1 MLKLCNEIQNDP
13 SEQYRQYF
21 QVLSQKVN
29 WYKETYEHFSG
40 ILKSGVDSLEKDK
53 ATYDILAKQELFN
66 LVEPLFRLL
75 LSRFSYGPSKAFFA
89 ENGWDISVTEKVS
102 WMDCRIGFYDLAEIL
117 ARVLKKN
124 QVTYSFDLALLASS
138 RDERNKIHSGKPV
151 DCINLIRRYQSIREL
166 LVLLDPDNE
175 TLPRFEEDSSFDYDR
190 FISEPSRFTF
200 RETATVLI
208 VDSVHD
214 ISAGYRRVVA
224 NLPWDMVIDFDG
236 YSDFGGLLS
245 SVSHNSLRKE
255 WLLSDKAFSLSHLDR
270 LQTAWCRCSE
280 FLLPYNSH
288 STMHDTTGAHCF
300 SEKIKNT
307 YFSRYVSNALK
318 KALKP
323 VIALQRFVNIVVLSE
338 DDRIVRGLVDALRD
352 AEFEDYYLSWVGQSE
367 YSMEEY
373 FDGDEGRKYRQE
385 HFYHYKC
392 PIASFFEQFYNYRE
406 NWEPRCSIQIEY
418 ALAAG
423 SGNFISL
430 NENIRNNLSS
440 YFEVL
445 YREWDSVE
453 HPDNALADPFQ
464 KGGQATWKDIA
475 TGEALPLDE
484 KKTQNLISK
493 IKTNTG
499 RAQEDCPQK
508 NLFFVV
514 HKPGIGGTTFTKQV
528 AWKLHNDMTVLK
540 VKRYD
545 DAKVF
550 QELQNLYD
558 NVVAKNPIL
567 LLAEDTLPNLEAM
580 CDTFLMMMKSRRC
593 ALLIACRQGSG
604 FYEKYKNAIQTK
616 LLQLETETIGTFK
629 TRFREISPLSISELN
644 EKARNFE
651 DNIESENRT
660 PFIIGLYFLEKD
672 FHIDSYVQK
681 VLNSSLLPMQK
692 EMIALLALCDVY
704 DSKYLPAAFVNRRL
718 GYRPQQRQTLIS
730 VCSAAESLICHSI
743 ENDIEVYSFKHK
755 LLSELYL
762 KLYLESPDG
771 CANRYELV
779 KKLIDHAAGSLGT
792 PEQEYVLETLLN
804 ILIRNKD
811 RDINDLS
818 QLLVDI
824 ALIGTQRSLIEHL
837 AKRFKPEADRLLEK
851 ESFDVP
857 EQRDRRTIGILRLVS
872 HAYAHLGKL
881 YAKPPENY
889 QEAAQCFTLA
899 THYMPNNDPFIFHMH
914 GNVLYHHLQKQ
925 WADILKN
932 GNFCGEKD
940 QGDFESRMDE
950 ALLLFEKACEYG
962 DVQYGLTG
970 QMNLLFEYL
979 RFAYRVN
986 NIRTKEDLRKLTP
999 RQISYQ
1005 TRLIETLETAEQYG
1019 EFDEEAVRNIQNKKN
1034 QLYSE
1039 ILMGDYG
1046 KTIEYYQNEYDKLSS
1061 SNNTAGAIA
1070 ALQGLVSAKIQK
1082 ARAAYEAAKSKN
1094 RSLYQMIP
1102 EPQTLLNQIG
1112 VLLQELYNKRG
1123 YYFYAKRTSLFRHW
1137 FQLAKLADCAVSD
1150 ADIQADYWVQT
1161 ENTIK
1166 GKKNPEPYYYKALV
1180 LYLERLDG
1188 MECEGE
1194 LQSVRDTIDS
1204 MDANQLFDPRR
1215 GRLDKIRDLLVEGH
1229 GMGRLLNVSDCGPS
1243 AEIANRVSAAQKMPT
1258 VLCGTVESVQ
1268 LWGAELSMYA
1278 PPALARQKAS
1288 SEIGKM
1294 SRNTLS
1300 GNQIN
1305 HKVMFFGGFTTKGIR
1320 AVSDSVKDQDT
1331 GEAFS
1336 VPEIL
1341 GAMGNNK
1348 DQIAAKEQEQQSGQ
1362 TKAAYQEYPAVP
1374 VSFPAIYEGYGST
1387 GEAGEHKVFYPQYV
1401 VPNHQG
1407 QDDPQY
1413 LNGKVDGGAGGMSVS
1428 YFMELFGKKQI
1439 EAYGG
1444 IHNILNDLVK
1454 AGRMDMAV
1462 KKVQEHD
1469 GEKFYILGLY
1479 DESIEL
1485 SQLLQLQKKTR
1496 AAKQKPEARE
1506 KTTALPSFKNRLV
1519 FFIPEDSEL
1528 SNTNG
1533 TFEVDGVDYPGILV
1547 NVKTQN
1553 DRKKAK
1559 KYNGKIPAVVSGVPQ
1574 SGKYTLKMK

>member
-1 MLKLCNEIQNDP
+1 M
-13 SEQYRQYF
+13 
-21 QVLSQKVN
+21 
-29 WYKETYEHFSG
+29 
-40 ILKSGVDSLEKDK
+40 
-53 ATYDILAKQELFN
+53 
-66 LVEPLFRLL
+66 
-75 LSRFSYGPSKAFFA
+75 
-89 ENGWDISVTEKVS
+89 
-102 WMDCRIGFYDLAEIL
+102 
-117 ARVLKKN
+117 
-124 QVTYSFDLALLASS
+124 
-138 RDERNKIHSGKPV
+138 
-151 DCINLIRRYQSIREL
+151 
-166 LVLLDPDNE
+166 
-175 TLPRFEEDSSFDYDR
+175 
-190 FISEPSRFTF
+190 
-200 RETATVLI
+200 
-208 VDSVHD
+208 
-214 ISAGYRRVVA
+214 
-224 NLPWDMVIDFDG
+224 
-236 YSDFGGLLS
+236 
-245 SVSHNSLRKE
+245 
-255 WLLSDKAFSLSHLDR
+255 
-270 LQTAWCRCSE
+270 
-280 FLLPYNSH
+280 
-288 STMHDTTGAHCF
+288 
-300 SEKIKNT
+300 
-307 YFSRYVSNALK
+307 
-318 KALKP
+318 
-323 VIALQRFVNIVVLSE
+323 
-338 DDRIVRGLVDALRD
+338 
-352 AEFEDYYLSWVGQSE
+352 
-367 YSMEEY
+367 
-373 FDGDEGRKYRQE
+373 
-385 HFYHYKC
+385 
-392 PIASFFEQFYNYRE
+392 
-406 NWEPRCSIQIEY
+406 
-418 ALAAG
+418 
-423 SGNFISL
+423 
-430 NENIRNNLSS
+430 
-440 YFEVL
+440 
-445 YREWDSVE
+445 
-453 HPDNALADPFQ
+453 
-464 KGGQATWKDIA
+464 
-475 TGEALPLDE
+475 
-484 KKTQNLISK
+484 
-493 IKTNTG
+493 
-499 RAQEDCPQK
+499 
-508 NLFFVV
+508 
-514 HKPGIGGTTFTKQV
+514 
-528 AWKLHNDMTVLK
+528 
-540 VKRYD
+540 
-545 DAKVF
+545 
-550 QELQNLYD
+550 
-558 NVVAKNPIL
+558 
-567 LLAEDTLPNLEAM
+567 
-580 CDTFLMMMKSRRC
+580 
-593 ALLIACRQGSG
+593 
-604 FYEKYKNAIQTK
+604 
-616 LLQLETETIGTFK
+616 
-629 TRFREISPLSISELN
+629 
-644 EKARNFE
+644 
-651 DNIESENRT
+651 
-660 PFIIGLYFLEKD
+660 
-672 FHIDSYVQK
+672 
-681 VLNSSLLPMQK
+681 
-692 EMIALLALCDVY
+692 
-704 DSKYLPAAFVNRRL
+704 
-718 GYRPQQRQTLIS
+718 
-730 VCSAAESLICHSI
+730 
-743 ENDIEVYSFKHK
+743 
-755 LLSELYL
+755 
-762 KLYLESPDG
+762 YLESPDG

-804 ILIRNKD
+804 ILIRNKDRDIND

-914 GNVLYHHLQKQ
+914 GNVLYHQLQKQ

-940 QGDFESRMDE
+940 QGDFESRMDK

-1137 FQLAKLADCAVSD
+1137 FQLAKLADYAVSD

-1268 LWGAELSMYA
+1268 LWGAELSVYA

-1300 GNQIN
+1300 GDQIN

-1387 GEAGEHKVFYPQYV
+1387 GEAGEHKVFYPQNV
-1401 VPNHQG
+1401 VPGYQG

-1413 LNGKVDGGAGGMSVS
+1413 LNGKVDGGVGEMSVS
-1428 YFMELFGKKQI
+1428 YFTELFGKKQI
-1439 EAYGG
+1439 DAYGG
-1444 IHNILNDLVK
+1444 IDDILNALIK
-1454 AGRMDMAV
+1454 IGLMDMTV
-1462 KKVQEHD
+1462 KNVRELD
-1469 GEKFYILGLY
+1469 GKKCYTLGLY
-1479 DESIEL
+1479 NENIEL
-1485 SQLLQLQKKTR
+1485 SQLLQLQKRLSISEK
-1496 AAKQKPEARE
+1496 KPETQDE
-1506 KTTALPSFKNRLV
+1506 IVSLPKFKNKSV
-1519 FFIPEDSEL
+1519 FFIPEDPEL
-1528 SNTNG
+1528 TKTNG
-1533 TFEVDGVDYPGILV
+1533 TFEVDGVNYSGILV
-1547 NVKTQN
+1547 NVKTRN

-1559 KYNGKIPAVVSGVPQ
+1559 EYNGKIPAIVFGTPQ